1 MLGLALTAGAT
12 HGHRKQRPPPSA
24 AHVLHWQQEQAYTAH
39 TTDWLRNISIAQRVS
54 TPTIAQRQA
63 PLHDCSRGES
73 AVSAPLRGFT
83 ARNRSLQTLRA
94 AQAFHPQWMDEP
106 VPCEIDWSHT
116 HRFAFV
122 RCPKCAGSAAYAFF
136 GAALN
141 GSWPSG
147 STDSWIAQTAAKRHG
162 ATPIKQLMRDV
173 GFRGRFPWA
182 SWRAVPE
189 AVWQDYFI
197 FTLVRSPW
205 TRAVSAFQYCADLG
219 KGGPLV
225 AEWKQ
230 QKLQTRDIFGRHCA
244 RPASTPCWREHVQ
257 PMGPC
262 VIGPAGEPL
271 VDYVGVTAGRDL
283 GRVLSTIVSEIN
295 KRNQALPT
303 PPPPLSLTAGL
314 RKLTRPDEDAGKTRK
329 ALGNPGIPSRR
340 VRDMRALA
348 GSRTLA
354 LTRAGHSCALLAST
368 LHRLGCDPLLTA
380 GFQDA
385 YFGGDAN
392 TCKYLREW
400 PFSTDVCRFGFAFD
414 DDA

>member
-1 MLGLALTAGAT
+1 M
-12 HGHRKQRPPPSA
+12 
-24 AHVLHWQQEQAYTAH
+24 
-39 TTDWLRNISIAQRVS
+39 
-54 TPTIAQRQA
+54 
-63 PLHDCSRGES
+63 
-73 AVSAPLRGFT
+73 
-83 ARNRSLQTLRA
+83 
-94 AQAFHPQWMDEP
+94 
-106 VPCEIDWSHT
+106 
-116 HRFAFV
+116 

-205 TRAVSAFQYCADLG
+205 TRAVNAFQYCADLG

-262 VIGPAGEPL
+262 VIGPAGEPR
-271 VDYVGVTAGRDL
+271 VEYGGGTAGRDL

-303 PPPPLSLTAGL
+303 PPRPLSLTAGR

-340 VRDMRALA
+340 VREGLSAECAPAAGQGVIRSRHSIDSRSSIPDKNQTRLIFVRRSVPKCPAPHPRVARSIDDELRRWAGIQSYLA
-348 GSRTLA
+348 VQPNHTLQGGA
-354 LTRAGHSCALLAST
+354 DAGV
-368 LHRLGCDPLLTA
+368 R
-380 GFQDA
+380 
-385 YFGGDAN
+385 
-392 TCKYLREW
+392 
-400 PFSTDVCRFGFAFD
+400 
-414 DDA
+414 